1 MWKNLVFGLL
11 LVGGF
16 ALAEPARALEPD
28 KIEQAGRD
36 DISKNGRNA
45 GVAKLQILLDQAR
58 FSPGAIDGRWGTNTE
73 QALKAFQRKN
83 DLEAT
88 GSVDEKTWDK
98 LTEAAKNGV
107 IEEYEIAKSDVEGP
121 FVEEIPSGFKEKAE
135 LDKLAYTSPSELLA
149 EKFHMAEEFLKLLNP
164 DADFSEA
171 GTKIKVA
178 RVREK
183 GLDGKVARI
192 EVHKDDASVRA
203 FGKDGK
209 LLAYYPATIG
219 SEATPAPSGTFKIS
233 RVAIEPVYTYDP
245 KKLDFP
251 GVDADKAFDIAP
263 GPNNPVGMVWIDL
276 DHEGYGLHGTP
287 DPTKIGH
294 TTSHGCVRMTN
305 WDALELADAVSKGV
319 EVAFK
324 EG

>member
-1 MWKNLVFGLL
+1 MWKNSV
-11 LVGGF
+11 F
-16 ALAEPARALEPD
+16 ALLIAGAWTFAEPARALEPE
-28 KIEQAGRD
+28 KIEKAERD

-45 GVAKLQILLDQAR
+45 GIAKVQILLDRAR
-58 FSPGAIDGRWGTNTE
+58 FSAGAIDGRWGTNTE
-73 QALKAFQRKN
+73 QAIKAFQREN
-83 DLEAT
+83 ELEAT
-88 GSVDEKTWDK
+88 GSIDEKTWDK
-98 LTEAAKNGV
+98 LTQAADDGV
-107 IEEYEIAKSDVEGP
+107 LKEYEIAKGDVEGP

-135 LDKLAYTSPSELLA
+135 LDKLAYTGPAELLA

-164 DADFSEA
+164 DADFSKA

-178 RVREK
+178 RVRDK

-192 EVHKDDASVRA
+192 EVHKGDTSVRA

-219 SEATPAPSGTFKIS
+219 SEATPAPSGTFKVS

-305 WDALELADAVSKGV
+305 WDALELAEAVSKGV